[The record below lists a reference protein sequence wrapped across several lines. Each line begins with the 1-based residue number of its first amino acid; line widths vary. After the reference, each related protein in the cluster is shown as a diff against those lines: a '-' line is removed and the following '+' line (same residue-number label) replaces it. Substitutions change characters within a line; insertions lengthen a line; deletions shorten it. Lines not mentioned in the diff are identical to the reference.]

1 MDFRFSDEQ
10 QLWYDTL
17 QTFMDKEVGREY
29 TRAHD
34 ESREFPF
41 EAYKKI
47 ADNGWLGILIPEEY
61 GGMAADAVMF
71 AIFCESMAKFSLDT
85 AACVMGL
92 DKGLKMIED
101 RHDCAALFM
110 EETARGVVTTKS
122 KRFEQF
128 LWKD

>member
-1 MDFRFSDEQ
+1 MDFRLPGEQ

-17 QTFMDKEVGREY
+17 QGFMDKEIGREY
-29 TRAHD
+29 TRDHD
-34 ESREFPF
+34 ERREFPD

-85 AACVMGL
+85 AACVMTGMFTATNICAHRTAAQKEKYPPRFLRGGL
-92 DKGLKMIED
+92 RVSISITEPD
-101 RHDCAALFM
+101 
-110 EETARGVVTTKS
+110 S
-122 KRFEQF
+122 
-128 LWKD
+128 